1 MSIAKAFVAAKKE
14 FAPALKTSSNPH
26 FRSKYADLAGCLEA
40 VNDALL
46 ANGIAVFQETSLCED
61 GVVVETVFLHES
73 GETLRGGK
81 LHVPASKQD
90 PQGYGSALTY
100 ARRYSIMAAC
110 GIAAEDDDGNAASR
124 PRTQQARNPLDNVAP
139 PATPEITPAT
149 AALRNVGWELKA
161 PGKVAPLSVH
171 ESSSDWTNAYI
182 ELLGKIEAS
191 KIATREKMTKCR
203 ELRDANKDIIDALHA
218 GEKARALADYMLRIK
233 RLGAANTE
241 EERNATAAE
250 Q

>member
-1 MSIAKAFVAAKKE
+1 MSIAKAFVAAKKD

-61 GVVVETVFLHES
+61 GVIVETVFLHES

-124 PRTQQARNPLDNVAP
+124 PRPQQARNPLDNVAP
-139 PATPEITPAT
+139 
-149 AALRNVGWELKA
+149 AAVGA
-161 PGKVAPLSVH
+161 
-171 ESSSDWTNAYI
+171 
-182 ELLGKIEAS
+182 
-191 KIATREKMTKCR
+191 
-203 ELRDANKDIIDALHA
+203 
-218 GEKARALADYMLRIK
+218 
-233 RLGAANTE
+233 
-241 EERNATAAE
+241 
-250 Q
+250 